1 MSSAMDATAETVSG
15 AVARVT
21 GSVRDLQRA
30 LEEELGGKDIP
41 RAVAPETLTEA
52 YAEAQA
58 TEQALAD
65 AGITERRR
73 KEMDDADA
81 VKAWAKPPGASLVDA
96 DVAPFLAYHEEYFR
110 HVAPAD
116 VANLLPAGPAKL
128 EDDPDFRIPPLGRY
142 YVLGASRPNR
152 TPRARAPPPPPRKVS
167 TARDRR
173 PTAAPAETRHSCHFS
188 FSPTARS
195 IVRLPPTTR
204 TRRLARRPPDPA
216 TPRARARDPSN
227 DD

>member
-167 TARDRR
+167 TARDR

-195 IVRLPPTTR
+195 IASSDDADPDSPADLP
-204 TRRLARRPPDPA
+204 
-216 TPRARARDPSN
+216 TPRPSARARDPSN